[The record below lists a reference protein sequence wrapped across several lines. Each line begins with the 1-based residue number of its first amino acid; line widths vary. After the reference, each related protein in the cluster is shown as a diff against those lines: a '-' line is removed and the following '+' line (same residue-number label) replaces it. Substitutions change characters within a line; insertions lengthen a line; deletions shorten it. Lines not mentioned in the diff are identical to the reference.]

1 VWLLSPKFDFSI
13 HTPQQ
18 HPHIM
23 NRKPIFA
30 ANWKMNKGAS
40 ETEDFIK
47 SFLSKIQGQNFAC
60 EIVIAP
66 PFVSLPKLA
75 DLLHTASVVQNAHAI
90 QIGAQ
95 NCSEYDSGAYTGEVS
110 VLMLREFFV
119 HYVILGHSE
128 RRAIFGETD
137 ATINAKIKKAREA
150 NLKPIFCIGETLA
163 EREAGNLE
171 AVLRTQITGGLL
183 GVSEKDLSET
193 VIAYEPVWAI
203 GTGVTATSQQA
214 QDAHAFVRSV
224 IAELYG
230 ADAAAKIRIQYGGSV
245 KPGNAAELMACPDID
260 GALIGGAAL
269 EPQSFFE
276 IIRSGSAE

>member
-1 VWLLSPKFDFSI
+1 
-13 HTPQQ
+13 
-18 HPHIM
+18 M

-40 ETEDFIK
+40 ETEDFVK
-47 SFLSKIQGQNFAC
+47 SFLSKLQGQNFAS

-75 DLLHTASVVQNAHAI
+75 EVLHTATAGQNAHAI
-90 QIGAQ
+90 QIAAQ
-95 NCSEYDSGAYTGEVS
+95 NCSQFDSGAYTGEIS

-128 RRAIFGETD
+128 RRSIYGETD
-137 ATINAKIKKAREA
+137 AMINAKMKKARET

-163 EREAGNLE
+163 EREGGMLE
-171 AVLRTQITGGLL
+171 TVLRTQVTDGLKGIT
-183 GVSEKDLSET
+183 EKDMNET

-214 QDAHAFVRSV
+214 QDAHAFVRSLV
-224 IAELYG
+224 ADLYG
-230 ADAAAKIRIQYGGSV
+230 ADTAGRIRIQYGGSV
-245 KPGNAAELMACPDID
+245 KPANAAELMACPDID

-276 IIRSGSAE
+276 IIRNGSAQAPE

>member
-1 VWLLSPKFDFSI
+1 
-13 HTPQQ
+13 
-18 HPHIM
+18 M

-40 ETEDFIK
+40 ETEDFVK
-47 SFLSKIQGQNFAC
+47 SFLAKLQGQNFSS

-75 DLLHTASVVQNAHAI
+75 DLLHTATAGQNAHAI
-90 QIGAQ
+90 QIAAQ
-95 NCSEYDSGAYTGEVS
+95 NCSQFDSGAYTGEIS

-128 RRAIFGETD
+128 RRSIYGETD
-137 ATINAKIKKAREA
+137 AMINAKMKKARET
-150 NLKPIFCIGETLA
+150 NLKPIFCIGETLG
-163 EREAGNLE
+163 EREGGMLE
-171 AVLRTQITGGLL
+171 TVLRTQVTDGLKGL
-183 GVSEKDLSET
+183 TEKDMAET

-203 GTGVTATSQQA
+203 GTGVTASSQQA
-214 QDAHAFVRSV
+214 QDAHAFVRSLV
-224 IAELYG
+224 ADLYG
-230 ADAAAKIRIQYGGSV
+230 ADTAARIRIQYGGSV

-276 IIRSGSAE
+276 IIRNGSAQATE

>member
-1 VWLLSPKFDFSI
+1 MI
-13 HTPQQ
+13 
-18 HPHIM
+18 
-23 NRKPIFA
+23 RKPIFA
-30 ANWKMNKGAS
+30 ANWKMNNGAS
-40 ETEDFIK
+40 ATEDFIK
-47 SFLSKIQGQNFAC
+47 SFLSKIQGENFSC

-66 PFVSLPKLA
+66 PFISLPKLA
-75 DLLHTASVVQNAHAI
+75 DLLHTATAAQNAHAI
-90 QIGAQ
+90 QIAAQ
-95 NCSEYDSGAYTGEVS
+95 NCSQFDSGAYTGEIS

-137 ATINAKIKKAREA
+137 AMINAKLKKAREA

-163 EREAGNLE
+163 ERESGQLE
-171 AVLRTQITGGLL
+171 SVLRTQVTEGLKDL
-183 GVSEKDLSET
+183 TEKDMAET

-214 QDAHAFVRSV
+214 QDAHAFVRSL

-230 ADAAAKIRIQYGGSV
+230 ADTAARIRIQYGGSV

-269 EPQSFFE
+269 EPQSFLE
-276 IIRSGSAE
+276 IIHNGCNNSEE

>member
-1 VWLLSPKFDFSI
+1 MF
-13 HTPQQ
+13 
-18 HPHIM
+18 
-23 NRKPIFA
+23 RKPIFA

-47 SFLSKIQGQNFAC
+47 SFLSKLHGQDFPC
-60 EIVIAP
+60 DIVIAP
-66 PFVSLPKLA
+66 PFISLPKLA
-75 DLLHTASVVQNAHAI
+75 EVLHNADAVQNAHAI
-90 QIGAQ
+90 QIAAQ
-95 NCSEYDSGAYTGEVS
+95 NCSQFDSGAYTGEVS

-128 RRAIFGETD
+128 RRAIYGETD
-137 ATINAKIKKAREA
+137 AQINAKIKKSREA

-163 EREAGNLE
+163 EREAGQLE
-171 AVLRTQITGGLL
+171 TVLRTQVTNGLL
-183 GVSEKDLSET
+183 DISEKDLAEI

-214 QDAHAFVRSV
+214 QDAHAFVRSL
-224 IAELYG
+224 IADLYG
-230 ADAAAKIRIQYGGSV
+230 AEAAGKIRIQYGGSV

-269 EPQSFFE
+269 EPQSFLE
-276 IIRSGSAE
+276 IIRNGALDA

>member
-1 VWLLSPKFDFSI
+1 
-13 HTPQQ
+13 
-18 HPHIM
+18 M

-40 ETEDFIK
+40 ETEDFVK
-47 SFLSKIQGQNFAC
+47 SFLSKLQGQDFPC

-75 DLLHTASVVQNAHAI
+75 DMLHNANAGQNAHAI
-90 QIGAQ
+90 QIAAQ
-95 NCSEYDSGAYTGEVS
+95 NCSQFDAGAYTGEVS

-128 RRAIFGETD
+128 RRAIYGETD

-163 EREAGNLE
+163 EREGGQLE
-171 AVLRTQITGGLL
+171 TVLRTQVTDGLKD
-183 GVSEKDLSET
+183 VSEKDLSDI

-203 GTGVTATSQQA
+203 GTGVTATSEQA
-214 QDAHAFVRSV
+214 QEAHAFVRSL
-224 IAELYG
+224 IADLYG
-230 ADAAAKIRIQYGGSV
+230 SEPAAKIRIQYGGSV

-269 EPQSFFE
+269 DPQSFLE
-276 IIRSGSAE
+276 IIKNGTGE